1 MAGSPVSWSPAARK
15 HCQWAAQSNP
25 IVAKAT
31 FSDHTLFTRQ
41 QTMGKHRRPKFEDAI
56 AQLEQIIENLES
68 GETGL
73 EDSLAEYEKGMDLI
87 KQCRT
92 ILGTVQ
98 KKIKKLTA
106 STDGK
111 LVKKDTNV

>member
-1 MAGSPVSWSPAARK
+1 MSKQRSPK
-15 HCQWAAQSNP
+15 Y
-25 IVAKAT
+25 
-31 FSDHTLFTRQ
+31 
-41 QTMGKHRRPKFEDAI
+41 EDAI
-56 AQLEQIIENLES
+56 TQLEQIIENLES

-92 ILGTVQ
+92 ILGTAQ
-98 KKIKKLTA
+98 KKIKELTA
-106 STDGK
+106 DSDGK